1 MKIKDIAARLGLCAL
16 SGKRENDDDL
26 EVLFGH
32 SSDLLSDVLAH
43 APAGCVLVTIQVHMN
58 VVAVAA
64 HAGVSA
70 VIFSSGMVPAPEV
83 VRKAEDEKIVLLGS
97 SEPTFSVVGKLY
109 GLGIRGKDG

>member
-1 MKIKDIAARLGLCAL
+1 MKTGDIAARLGLRTL
-16 SGKRENDDDL
+16 SGKVGNDDGPD
-26 EVLFGH
+26 VRFGH

-70 VIFSSGMVPAPEV
+70 VIFSSGMTPAPEV
-83 VRKAEDEKIVLLGS
+83 VRKAKEEGIVLLRS
-97 SEPTFSVVGKLY
+97 SEATFSVVGKLY
-109 GLGIRGKDG
+109 ALGIRGKEE